1 MSSQH
6 PSESLIRQ
14 LRRLVPYLRRYRQRI
29 LLGLLFVTISNV
41 CSTSIP
47 RVVGATIDQLRIS
60 TVDSDTVIE
69 HIAIIL
75 LLTIGSGFFM
85 FATRRTIIV
94 ASRMIEEDLRND
106 LVAALR
112 QQDQSFYQTRSTGSI
127 LAHAT
132 SDIGAVREFI
142 GPAIMYSANTV
153 TTFAFAFS
161 WMVALHGWLTA
172 TIAIPIPFI
181 AYATYALGRKIHE
194 RYKTVQ
200 QQYEHITTHAQ
211 ETFSGIRVVRAY
223 VQENEES
230 ERFSQLSHDY
240 YRLNMNLAKVQAL
253 MMPAMTVLFNL
264 TYIAVLGVGGWLI
277 SRQDLTVGQ
286 LTQFFIYLNQL
297 LWPIAAIGWV
307 TGMIQRGAAS
317 MTRLARIMDRAP
329 LIRDGAPSV
338 SDARRFKGTITFT
351 DVSLVLNDRTVLS
364 NIHLTIPAG
373 ATVGIVGAVGAGK
386 SSLVHLIPRLFDPS
400 RGSVSIDGFNVR
412 DLSLHE
418 LRANIAVVPQ
428 ESFLFSTSI
437 LENIRFGCPDATEE
451 EVRAAAAAAS
461 LLPEIN
467 QLPDGFDT
475 VVGERGITLS
485 GGQKQRIALA
495 RAIVASPSILILDDA
510 FSAIDTNTEDHIRR
524 ALAPI
529 MAQRTTIL
537 VAHRLSTVQHC
548 SIIVVLERGR
558 IIEQGTHT
566 ELVQQN
572 GVYAAMYARQQLE
585 HEIAS

>member
-1 MSSQH
+1 
-6 PSESLIRQ
+6 
-14 LRRLVPYLRRYRQRI
+14 
-29 LLGLLFVTISNV
+29 
-41 CSTSIP
+41 
-47 RVVGATIDQLRIS
+47 
-60 TVDSDTVIE
+60 
-69 HIAIIL
+69 
-75 LLTIGSGFFM
+75 
-85 FATRRTIIV
+85 
-94 ASRMIEEDLRND
+94 
-106 LVAALR
+106 
-112 QQDQSFYQTRSTGSI
+112 
-127 LAHAT
+127 
-132 SDIGAVREFI
+132 
-142 GPAIMYSANTV
+142 
-153 TTFAFAFS
+153 
-161 WMVALHGWLTA
+161 
-172 TIAIPIPFI
+172 
-181 AYATYALGRKIHE
+181 
-194 RYKTVQ
+194 
-200 QQYEHITTHAQ
+200 
-211 ETFSGIRVVRAY
+211 
-223 VQENEES
+223 
-230 ERFSQLSHDY
+230 
-240 YRLNMNLAKVQAL
+240 
-253 MMPAMTVLFNL
+253 
-264 TYIAVLGVGGWLI
+264 
-277 SRQDLTVGQ
+277 
-286 LTQFFIYLNQL
+286 
-297 LWPIAAIGWV
+297 
-307 TGMIQRGAAS
+307 
-317 MTRLARIMDRAP
+317 
-329 LIRDGAPSV
+329 
-338 SDARRFKGTITFT
+338 
-351 DVSLVLNDRTVLS
+351 
-364 NIHLTIPAG
+364 
-373 ATVGIVGAVGAGK
+373 
-386 SSLVHLIPRLFDPS
+386 
-400 RGSVSIDGFNVR
+400 VSIDGFNVR